1 MRADLPKKLP
11 AKGISILFGV
21 SEARVS
27 QLKRS
32 GRLSSDSENMFNVKD
47 AIEMRGFQMTE
58 HGARMV
64 AQMYSNKHGQL
75 SPPKVTPLT
84 LDQELGLEDEADE
97 AETEQHTVK
106 LSPDSHFVAQSK
118 MMDLRTQKLESEAE
132 LRRLRV
138 ARERGELIS
147 RAEVQTAA
155 SDAAAL
161 IVTILQALPAEIAAV
176 FATPEQKR
184 EVRAKVQQRV
194 DQAQHALWRA
204 MKGDEQDDPS

>member
-1 MRADLPKKLP
+1 MRTDLPKKLP

-32 GRLSSDSENMFNVKD
+32 GRLKSDSENMFDVKD
-47 AIEMRGFQMTE
+47 AIQMRGFQMSE
-58 HGARMV
+58 HGVRMV
-64 AQMYSNKHGQL
+64 AQMYSNKHGHL
-75 SPPKVTPLT
+75 SPPKVTALT
-84 LDQELGLEDEADE
+84 LDQELGLEDEPDE
-97 AETEQHTVK
+97 VAENTPSVK
-106 LSPDSHFVAQSK
+106 SSPDSHFVQQSRLL
-118 MMDLRTQKLESEAE
+118 DLRTQRAESEAE

-138 ARERGELIS
+138 DRERGEVIS

-155 SDAAAL
+155 ADAAAL

-176 FATPEQKR
+176 FAAPEQKR

-194 DQAQHALWRA
+194 DQAQHALWKA